1 MKVVHCRHGKFDVYI
16 GRPMPDFPDGS
27 PFANPFKIGRDG
39 TRAEVLAKY
48 EQYLRNSPELM
59 DRILELDGKKATYLP
74 QVWEQIPTFEEFF
87 ESLSKKAGFSKSV
100 IEDKPTIYTYTA
112 IKIK

>member
-1 MKVVHCRHGKFDVYI
+1 MKVVHCRHGEFDVYI

-39 TRAEVLAKY
+39 TRAGVLAKY

-59 DRILELDGKKATYLP
+59 DKILELDGKVLGCWCKPAKCHGDII
-74 QVWEQIPTFEEFF
+74 VKIIEEIKHD
-87 ESLSKKAGFSKSV
+87 KKYF
-100 IEDKPTIYTYTA
+100 IF
-112 IKIK
+112 